1 MLNKIR
7 QMLRRYEMVQ
17 PGDRVFCAVSGG
29 ADSMALLWAMY
40 LLRDKLQIRLSAAHF
55 NHHLRGAE
63 SDGEEVF
70 VRQFCGDFGIPLVTD
85 GCPVVA
91 GDKGLEAAA
100 REARYAFL
108 RTLPGKVATAHTA
121 DDNAETVLLH
131 LVRGTGLKGLG
142 GISPVMGSVIRPML
156 TVTRQ
161 EVETFLAEYHIP
173 HREDSSNGTDQ
184 FLRNRLRHGVM
195 PLLKRENPQLA
206 ENLSAMAM
214 RLRLDEEA
222 LNSLSRQQE
231 PGDVAQLREMHPAQ
245 RTRALERLLK
255 QWGVREPEAE
265 HIALAERLVF
275 SPKPSAKADFP
286 GNVTIGRNYN
296 RLEPLTQMAVLQR
309 QSLPC
314 PGSLE
319 LPELGI
325 RVNCVNAET
334 IENSTDVFT
343 VKTNG
348 ELWIR
353 GREAG
358 DSIRL
363 PQGNRTLKKLFI
375 DRKIPAEYRAH
386 VPVICDD
393 QGILGVWPIG
403 ADVCRRADRLP
414 AVQIRFEEM
423 YPGVD

>member
-161 EVETFLAEYHIP
+161 EVEAFLAEYHIP

>member
-17 PGDRVFCAVSGG
+17 PGDLVFCAVSGG

-161 EVETFLAEYHIP
+161 EVEAFLAEYHIP

-222 LNSLSRQQE
+222 LDSLSRQQE

>member
-7 QMLRRYEMVQ
+7 QMLRRYEIVQ

-286 GNVTIGRNYN
+286 GNLTIGRNYN

-325 RVNCVNAET
+325 RVNCANAET

-393 QGILGVWPIG
+393 QGILGVWLIG